1 MWAGCLFFLVHM
13 HNVGILFLTGFFLCT
28 QSYSSHFF
36 PFKTFLLDVFLSFFF
51 RVVALSSTL
60 CFFFLF
66 AVQDAD
72 ENGGK
77 KNKRKKNKSVKQILS
92 TPRFFLSDSAEKT
105 TGKIKCMCVK
115 LSD

>member
-13 HNVGILFLTGFFLCT
+13 HNGGILFLTGFFLCT

-36 PFKTFLLDVFLSFFF
+36 LFKTFLLDVFLLFFF

-60 CFFFLF
+60 CFFFFLF

-77 KNKRKKNKSVKQILS
+77 KNKRKNK
-92 TPRFFLSDSAEKT
+92 
-105 TGKIKCMCVK
+105 
-115 LSD
+115 